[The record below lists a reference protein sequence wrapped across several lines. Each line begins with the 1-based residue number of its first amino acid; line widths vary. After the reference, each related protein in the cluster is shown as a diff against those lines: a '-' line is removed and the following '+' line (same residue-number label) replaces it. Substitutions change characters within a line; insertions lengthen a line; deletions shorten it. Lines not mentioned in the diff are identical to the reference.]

1 MFGFGLAWVR
11 IARGGFGVLVPYIC
25 CFGAPS
31 LPSALAPSYIF
42 LPLVASFA
50 LVVSFLLVW
59 PLAVLVLVSAGL
71 FVAGEFFSGCFWV
84 PSTVEVP
91 VLQARGICCL
101 TFW

>member
-1 MFGFGLAWVR
+1 MFGFGLACVR
-11 IARGGFGVLVPYIC
+11 IAGGGFGFLVPYIC

-31 LPSALAPSYIF
+31 LPSPLAPSYIF

-71 FVAGEFFSGCFWV
+71 FVAGG
-84 PSTVEVP
+84 
-91 VLQARGICCL
+91 VLFRLFLGAFDSRGSR
-101 TFW
+101 FAS